1 MKKNKKKYKIDK
13 FLFVSK
19 DELENNDIGFDKNEL
34 KNAYNDLPIKK
45 KIYFSFEMRV
55 SLMVMFCI
63 LLLITSC
70 YFILKTINFGKN
82 EYIKYN
88 ETLDINYS
96 VCLEENTFYKDKCLN
111 EDLEYISK
119 IVDRIKINYKLD
131 AKLSKKID
139 YNLSYHIV
147 SLMKIYD
154 KTNPEKI
161 LYQDEQVLVE
171 NTNIDTRN
179 KIMLTKDVDI
189 DYKTYNNKVVE
200 YNNQYQLN
208 TKSDLEVSLY
218 IDEPNETR
226 KAQTVTIQLG
236 TQTFG
241 IKKSKKTQISKTIT
255 VDHNK
260 WDDTNTYTALVATI
274 LLLLSLILLL
284 KTTRLV
290 LKVTTKKSKYK
301 QKLDKILR
309 DYDCFI
315 VTARDGYESNV
326 SKKIIKVDDFFELL
340 DARSALRKPIIYSK
354 INEVKSEFI
363 VEDDNVLYKYV
374 LKEADL

>member
-161 LYQDEQVLVE
+161 LYQDEQVLVA

>member
-88 ETLDINYS
+88 ETLDTNYS

-119 IVDRIKINYKLD
+119 IIDKIKINYKLD